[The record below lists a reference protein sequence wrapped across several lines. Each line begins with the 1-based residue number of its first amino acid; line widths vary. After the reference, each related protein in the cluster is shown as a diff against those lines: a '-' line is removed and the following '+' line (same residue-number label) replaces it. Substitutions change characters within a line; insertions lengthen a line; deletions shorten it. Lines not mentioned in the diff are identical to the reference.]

1 MRANVVAAAVAAGL
15 ALHAPAFAKSGRS
28 GGILPGA
35 TASDPVKV
43 DADKLDYFD
52 KEQKLIYTGSV
63 IVVNGPSTLKASK
76 MIIFLDNKAAA
87 GPSSQDGKAAAE
99 QQPAPEAPTG
109 DKVKHV
115 DAEGP
120 VTLVAP
126 DQIATGDRVSFDR
139 SDNKVYMNG
148 NVTWTQGETVIKGE
162 RLVYDLTTKQA
173 VVQGGGSSPSQERIH
188 SIFTPKSQ

>member
-1 MRANVVAAAVAAGL
+1 VTRINVFATALTAALVALV
-15 ALHAPAFAKSGRS
+15 APACAKSS

-43 DADKLDYFD
+43 DADKLDFFD
-52 KEQKLIYTGSV
+52 KDQKLLYSGSV
-63 IVVNGPSTLKASK
+63 IVVNGPSTLKATK
-76 MIIFLDNKAAA
+76 ITIFLENKNAGQKDAAQ
-87 GPSSQDGKAAAE
+87 GPSS
-99 QQPAPEAPTG
+99 
-109 DKVKHV
+109 DKVRHV

-126 DQIATGDRVSFDR
+126 DQIATGDRASYDR

-162 RLVYDLTTKQA
+162 RLVYDLATKQA
-173 VVQGGGSSPSQERIH
+173 AVLGGGAQQQSQERVH
-188 SIFTPKSQ
+188 SIFTPKNK